1 MLVTC
6 LIVSYATKC
15 FARCGSTENKCAEF
29 KVKNILNKREKLFKS
44 QKRLRD
50 FYTGSETGRKHL
62 AGHVTASSGYRMPTR
77 AGKGTGQ
84 AAQRTKRPPGAQHGH
99 RETVSPSQRL
109 RGDHLA
115 PADCLVFLPQL
126 STGWAGPVLCFSSR
140 HQHRPVTEG
149 LLCES
154 WATSMWY

>member
-1 MLVTC
+1 M
-6 LIVSYATKC
+6 SYATKC

-29 KVKNILNKREKLFKS
+29 KVKNILNKRNKLFKS

-77 AGKGTGQ
+77 AGKGRGQ
-84 AAQRTKRPPGAQHGH
+84 AAQRTKRPPGAQHG
-99 RETVSPSQRL
+99 RRDTVSPSQRL

-115 PADCLVFLPQL
+115 PAGLPRFPASAEHRL
-126 STGWAGPVLCFSSR
+126 GWPGALLLFPAPAPTG
-140 HQHRPVTEG
+140 H
-149 LLCES
+149 
-154 WATSMWY
+154 